1 MRLAKADL
9 VPTWAN
15 LRPVYDSFDALE
27 RACASFCREVNARPH
42 RETRRPPEEMLASER
57 AHPHPVPE
65 APYTA
70 AFGQTRSV
78 GFTSTISFGGV
89 RNSVPHRLVGERVWV
104 RRHGEEVVIVHARP
118 AAGPVEVAPHPLSIP
133 GQPRIAEEHYPPR
146 PAGPLGRVP
155 RARTAEEAAFL
166 ALGEGASAWLVEAA
180 AVGAPRIH
188 RKMAEAPW
196 QSSTAPRPWTR
207 PSGSAPPTGGSGN
220 RTWPG
225 SLTT

>member
-1 MRLAKADL
+1 
-9 VPTWAN
+9 
-15 LRPVYDSFDALE
+15 
-27 RACASFCREVNARPH
+27 
-42 RETRRPPEEMLASER
+42 
-57 AHPHPVPE
+57 VPE
-65 APYTA
+65 VPSTA

-180 AVGAPRIH
+180 AAGAPRI
-188 RKMAEAPW
+188 RREMAEAPW
-196 QSSTAPRPWTR
+196 PSSTAPRPWTR